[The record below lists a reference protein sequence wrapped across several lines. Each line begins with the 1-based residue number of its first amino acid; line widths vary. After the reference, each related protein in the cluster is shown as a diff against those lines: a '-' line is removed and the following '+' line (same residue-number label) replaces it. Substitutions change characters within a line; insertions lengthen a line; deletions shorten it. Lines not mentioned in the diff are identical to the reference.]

1 MKKISKQ
8 TAIVYAGMIAQN
20 VSALKKAAF
29 DLSTACDEINK
40 IANKIAVAAGVEN
53 DFEISLMI
61 FNICESIAFNLWNCK
76 EYDVPTITAGIK
88 DYIGK

>member
-1 MKKISKQ
+1 MTI
-8 TAIVYAGMIAQN
+8 IVYAGMIAQN
-20 VSALKKAAF
+20 VSALQKAALN
-29 DLSTACDEINK
+29 LSAACDEINK
-40 IANKIAVAAGVEN
+40 ISNRIAVAAGVEN

-76 EYDVPTITAGIK
+76 EYDVLTITDGIK